1 MTMKD
6 SPLIPIVSGPYSGRS
21 ISDPEVRFHE
31 EDVIRIMKGNAP
43 TNIRQALKGAPDPT
57 DDAFVIINEN
67 GEAVDTSGRK
77 KCYGK
82 RHEIWEG
89 DLP

>member
-1 MTMKD
+1 VTMKD
-6 SPLIPIVSGPYSGRS
+6 SALIPIISGPYSGRS
-21 ISDPEVRFHE
+21 ISDPDVRFHE
-31 EDVIRIMKGNAP
+31 EDVIRIMKGSAP
-43 TNIRQALKGAPDPT
+43 SSLRQALKGPSDSA
-57 DDAFVIINEN
+57 DDIINCD

-77 KCYGK
+77 KCYGN